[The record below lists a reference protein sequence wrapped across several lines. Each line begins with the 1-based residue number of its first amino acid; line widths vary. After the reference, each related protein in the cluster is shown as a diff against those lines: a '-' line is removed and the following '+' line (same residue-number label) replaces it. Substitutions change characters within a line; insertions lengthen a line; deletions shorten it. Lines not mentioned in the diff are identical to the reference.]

1 MGHGNAD
8 IVGYDVRRMENV
20 NLSFRYTQMDYVK
33 AMRAH
38 YASRLRLPLDIA
50 AVFGAAALGAYELWS
65 GSHITGVVMLA
76 LAGFFVMML
85 LAAFFVIPVLT
96 FRSEP
101 RFRDEYALSF
111 SQQGIHFRTAH
122 IDSDLQWTLY
132 TRVLVDASSFIL
144 YYGSRQFTVVPRR
157 AFQDDAQRLMF
168 ERMLAKHA
176 AKVVDRTK

>member
-1 MGHGNAD
+1 VHGNPA
-8 IVGYDVRRMENV
+8 IVSYDVQRMETV
-20 NLSFRYTQMDYVK
+20 NLSFRYTQTDYVR

-38 YASRLRLPLDIA
+38 FASRLRLPVDIA
-50 AVFGAAALGAYELWS
+50 AVVGAAALGAYSLWL
-65 GSHITGVVMLA
+65 GSHIAGVVLLA
-76 LAGFFVMML
+76 LAGLLLMML

-111 SQQGIHFRTAH
+111 SQQGIHFQTAH

-132 TRVLVDASSFIL
+132 TRALVDASSFIL
-144 YYGSRQFTVVPRR
+144 YYGSRQFTIVPRR
-157 AFQDDAQRLMF
+157 VFQDDAQRLMF
-168 ERMLAKHA
+168 ERMLAQNI